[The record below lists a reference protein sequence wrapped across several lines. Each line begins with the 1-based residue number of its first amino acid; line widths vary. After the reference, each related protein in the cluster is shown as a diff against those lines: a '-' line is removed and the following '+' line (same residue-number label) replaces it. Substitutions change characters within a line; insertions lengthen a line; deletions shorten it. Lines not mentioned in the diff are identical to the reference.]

1 EAEACLQ
8 QSLALSRRQC
18 APGWELRG
26 AMSLARVWQRAGR
39 KGDAQTLLSP
49 LVTQYQ
55 EGLSTRD
62 LVAARGLL
70 GSLN

>member
-1 EAEACLQ
+1 
-8 QSLALSRRQC
+8 
-18 APGWELRG
+18 
-26 AMSLARVWQRAGR
+26 MSLARVWQRAGR